1 MNEKQKIVVAITGA
15 SGSIY
20 AYRLLKYF
28 SELSAQIE
36 TVDIVFSG
44 NAKDVWNHE
53 LPNNSFK
60 EFLFRV
66 FENQDFFAPFAS
78 GSAAYD
84 TMIICPASMG
94 SIGRIANGISNDLI
108 SRAADVMLKERKKLL
123 IIPRETP
130 FNLIHLR
137 NLTQLTEAGAIII
150 PSSPSFYSLPKNI
163 DALVDTVVHRIIAMT
178 GLDVDMFRWGR
189 GIEN

>member
-189 GIEN
+189 GIKN

>member
-1 MNEKQKIVVAITGA
+1 MNKKQKIVVAITGA

-20 AYRLLKYF
+20 AYRLLKYLKDL
-28 SELSAQIE
+28 SEHIE
-36 TVDIVFSG
+36 SLDLVFSS
-44 NAKDVWNHE
+44 NAKEVWRHE
-53 LPNNSFK
+53 LASDTYA
-60 EFLFRV
+60 EFDYKIY
-66 FENQDFFAPFAS
+66 ENQDFFAPFAS
-78 GSAAYD
+78 GSAGYD

-94 SIGRIANGISNDLI
+94 TIGRIANGVSNDLI

-137 NLTQLTEAGAIII
+137 NLTQLSEAGAVII

-163 DALVDTVVHRIIAMT
+163 NELVDTVVHRIISIA
-178 GLDVDMFRWGR
+178 GLDVEMFKWG
-189 GIEN
+189 GEK